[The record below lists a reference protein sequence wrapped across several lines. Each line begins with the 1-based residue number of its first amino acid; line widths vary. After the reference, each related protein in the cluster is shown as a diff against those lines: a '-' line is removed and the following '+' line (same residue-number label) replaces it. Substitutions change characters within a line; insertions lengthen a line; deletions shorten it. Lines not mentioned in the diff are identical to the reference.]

1 MFLCW
6 SHLHWWNWKADD
18 AGPFMSRGKILLLD
32 SRHIL
37 MSLLWAITVC
47 DDHHGCN
54 QQSQNFPKYPQKAM
68 KQCIYISF
76 LNLESEIKTEGHLAW
91 VKVRF
96 SRNLIAKYKM
106 QLQKWKARISGL
118 GGAPIKLNLIV
129 KYKIYNN
136 NKKNTKVQIKVIWLG
151 WRSDPV
157 WLWIRFSWI
166 VSFLIV
172 TFFGREAKG
181 HGESMGP
188 SKMTDHRSSV
198 NLRKQQQ

>member
-68 KQCIYISF
+68 KQYIYISF
-76 LNLESEIKTEGHLAW
+76 QNLESEIKTEGHLAW
-91 VKVRF
+91 VEVIF
-96 SRNLIAKYKM
+96 SQNLIAKFKM

-118 GGAPIKLNLIV
+118 EGAPIKLNLIV

-136 NKKNTKVQIKVIWLG
+136 KKIQKYKSRLSGLGGGPIQSDCGSDSAGSSHFWL
-151 WRSDPV
+151 
-157 WLWIRFSWI
+157 
-166 VSFLIV
+166 
-172 TFFGREAKG
+172 
-181 HGESMGP
+181 
-188 SKMTDHRSSV
+188 
-198 NLRKQQQ
+198 